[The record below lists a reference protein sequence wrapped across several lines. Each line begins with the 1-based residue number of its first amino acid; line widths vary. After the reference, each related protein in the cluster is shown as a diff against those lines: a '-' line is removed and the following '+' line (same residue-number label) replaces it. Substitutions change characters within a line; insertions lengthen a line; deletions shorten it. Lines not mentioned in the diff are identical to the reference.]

1 MNKACP
7 NADIPRRSPNGE
19 MSGEWVPTWKC
30 AKSLSF
36 AKLAFSAA
44 AKSAFLYES
53 PRSITF
59 TTTPI
64 LLIALAALLFLPA
77 RLQGQLPVD
86 QLVKPPSTA
95 QAFTILSTTGTNG
108 KAFLWTTADDIRM
121 SRESILLRG
130 QVWEVDEKVG
140 LGGDGVPST
149 LVVRGVTPEG
159 DAAESFQI
167 GGGKATWKSPVD
179 SGGSVYTSPAFYVAE
194 GGTWSGSSKL
204 LIEALLASPD
214 KSIPLLPGG
223 HARAERLTELVV
235 GQGAAK
241 KTVTAWAIIGLS
253 PSPDPEWATADGK
266 YFGSVGGLAILPVGY
281 EGELEALHK
290 AQDDALAAR
299 SPALVKALLKTPQ
312 GPVAFTHVRAFV
324 DGTHFVDDQTV
335 VVNKGLI
342 VQVGPASSTPAP
354 KGAQDLNGGGMTLV
368 PGLWDSHMHVQDDS
382 TGPFLLSLGITS
394 ARDPGNNN
402 ALTLARADR
411 RAKGELLCPKIYP
424 SMLIDGKGPN
434 SAQNGTIVTSPQE
447 AIAAVQRAKA
457 GGFTGIKFYGSYNPA
472 WVAPA
477 AAEAHALGLHVHGH
491 LPAGMRP
498 SQAIAAGYD
507 ELTHIYFV
515 MMEAMPDS
523 VVDTSNGINRFEG
536 TGRYAKDVDLNAQPI
551 KRLIDTMAARKITS
565 DPTLVVA
572 ESLYVPENGDL
583 SPAYAPYV
591 GTLPPVTERDF
602 RQGGFAVPKDL
613 TRDDYRKSFAKL
625 SALVTMMHNAGVPIV
640 AGTDG
645 SGLELVREL
654 ELYVAAG
661 LSPSEAL
668 AAATIAPAH
677 LLGVDKTTGSI
688 TVGKSA
694 DLVLVEGDPSRR
706 IGDLRNTRTVMMGGK
721 LMDADAL
728 REASGFSGRPKV
740 AN

>member
-1 MNKACP
+1 MNKPRP
-7 NADIPRRSPNGE
+7 NADIPRRSPNRE
-19 MSGEWVPTWKC
+19 MSGEWVPNWKC
-30 AKSLSF
+30 AKSLAF

-44 AKSAFLYES
+44 GNSAFLYGS
-53 PRSITF
+53 PRSNTF
-59 TTTPI
+59 ATTPI
-64 LLIALAALLFLPA
+64 LLIALAALLVLPV
-77 RLQGQLPVD
+77 RLLGQLPVD

-95 QAFTILSTTGTNG
+95 QAFTILSTAGTNG

-130 QVWEVDEKVG
+130 QVWEVDEKVT
-140 LGGDGVPST
+140 LGSDGVPST

-167 GGGKATWKSPVD
+167 AGGKATWKSPID
-179 SGGSVYTSPAFYVAE
+179 SGGSAYASPAFYVAE

-204 LIEALLASPD
+204 LIETLLASPD

-223 HARAERLTELVV
+223 HARADRLTVMVV

-253 PSPDPEWATADGK
+253 PSPEPVWATAEGK

-281 EGELEALHK
+281 EGELEALNK

-335 VVNKGLI
+335 VVNNGLI

-354 KGAQDLNGGGMTLV
+354 KGAQDFNGAGMTLV

-457 GGFTGIKFYGSYNPA
+457 DGFTGIKFYGSYNPA
-472 WVAPA
+472 WVVPA

-523 VVDTSNGINRFEG
+523 VVATSNGINRFEG

-551 KRLIDTMAARKITS
+551 RSLIDTMAARKIKS

-572 ESLYVPENGDL
+572 ESLFVPENGDL

-661 LSPSEAL
+661 FSPSEAL
-668 AAATIAPAH
+668 AAATIVPAH
-677 LLGVDKTTGSI
+677 LVGVDKATGSI
-688 TVGKSA
+688 TVGTSA
-694 DLVLVEGDPSRR
+694 DLVLVDGEPSRR